1 LEFACLFNMLGKLV
15 AMFLDKFIVHTL
27 ANNKQFQRLALK
39 IDDVIAKNKSVLESK
54 LSDYARDNV
63 KSMKIKSN
71 DAFSKIKDR
80 WEEIK
85 KQWIGGD
92 N

>member
-1 LEFACLFNMLGKLV
+1 MLGKFV

-39 IDDVIAKNKSVLESK
+39 IDDVITKNKSVLESK
-54 LSDYARDNV
+54 LSDNV
-63 KSMKIKSN
+63 NSMKMKSN

-80 WEEIK
+80 WEDIK
-85 KQWIGGD
+85 KQ
-92 N
+92 

>member
-1 LEFACLFNMLGKLV
+1 MLDSLFINMLGKFV

-39 IDDVIAKNKSVLESK
+39 IDDVITKNKSVLESK

-63 KSMKIKSN
+63 KSMKIKST

-80 WEEIK
+80 WEDIK
-85 KQWIGGD
+85 KQ
-92 N
+92 